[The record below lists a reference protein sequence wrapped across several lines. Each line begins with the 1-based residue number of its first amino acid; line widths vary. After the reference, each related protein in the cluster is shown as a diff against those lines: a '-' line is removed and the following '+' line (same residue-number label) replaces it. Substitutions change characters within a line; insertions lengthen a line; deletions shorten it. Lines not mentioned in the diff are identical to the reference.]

1 MSLLAS
7 IPLTVRITDVNYGN
21 HLGNDALVGLIHEAR
36 VQWLQGLGLSEL
48 DIGGTGIIMKDLTVQ
63 FKAECFWG
71 DPLEVDISVIE
82 LSTVAFKLRY
92 QLFKKSVETPEQR
105 KLAAD
110 ATTTLVSFRYDIRK
124 VAAIPE
130 SLRQLLQAHLNPDSK
145 SSS

>member
-36 VQWLQGLGLSEL
+36 VQWLHGLSLSEL
-48 DIGGTGIIMKDLTVQ
+48 DIGGTGIIMKDLAVQ

-71 DPLEVDISVIE
+71 DQLEVDISVIE

-130 SLRQLLQAHLNPDSK
+130 SLHQMLQTHLNPDSR